1 VSVKLTDGTKE
12 MIIGTKH
19 GKAIRFEENDVRDMG
34 RSAYGVR
41 GVRLVGEDEVVSM
54 AVVEEGAT
62 LLTVTENGFGKRT
75 VFDEYRTS
83 NRGGQGVIT
92 IDVNIRNGNVVDI
105 RTVREDEEIMIT
117 TSNGII
123 IRVPASGIRV
133 QGRNTQGVKIM
144 NVGEKDKVVGVAT
157 LAKEEAAK
165 EELVA
170 EEKEPVQVTLEE
182 VEETKS
188 EDKA

>member
-1 VSVKLTDGTKE
+1 
-12 MIIGTKH
+12 
-19 GKAIRFEENDVRDMG
+19 
-34 RSAYGVR
+34 
-41 GVRLVGEDEVVSM
+41 
-54 AVVEEGAT
+54 EGAT

-117 TSNGII
+117 TQNGII

-165 EELVA
+165 EELVV
-170 EEKEPVQVTLEE
+170 EEKAPVQVTLEE
-182 VEETKS
+182 VEEVSETKKKQIDA
-188 EDKA
+188 EEMDKDIS